1 MVTLSRFPCPKD
13 RSWDFFVSVGQI
25 HGRTMCF
32 PLRHRWFYYI
42 LLVSQT
48 IIFFPKCVVRWDWVY
63 WKARRTGTW
72 TWCCLE
78 IEAKIKKKNTPSKR
92 NSSLLKRDRAPKPK
106 SNFFKH
112 FLFSGAV
119 QIFRAIFFCSIL
131 VFKGARFLWK
141 RLLRCTSASRVDGL
155 ECGSQ
160 RFHAKDHWLFGALA
174 GHAFICFDDRRIGV
188 FCSPRTGKF
197 PCCVYSP
204 SMFFPYTYPPEFSP
218 LEQLPSV
225 PKGKGPSSNS
235 IFKKTWCE
243 NSGV

>member
-131 VFKGARFLWK
+131 VFKGARFFMETVVAMYIGFQGWWIGMWVPKISCK
-141 RLLRCTSASRVDGL
+141 RPLVVWGVGWTCFYMFWWQENWGVLFTPYWEISMLCLFAFHVFPIHLPTWIFTPWTVTF
-155 ECGSQ
+155 CSQ
-160 RFHAKDHWLFGALA
+160 RE
-174 GHAFICFDDRRIGV
+174 RTV
-188 FCSPRTGKF
+188 F
-197 PCCVYSP
+197 
-204 SMFFPYTYPPEFSP
+204 
-218 LEQLPSV
+218 QLHL
-225 PKGKGPSSNS
+225 
-235 IFKKTWCE
+235 
-243 NSGV
+243 